1 MQQSANSLDRRK
13 DISSIWSR
21 MGKTLGPEKAKY
33 VQGNAGFIIMTPWVG
48 EARRRGGEERW
59 PNEEATY
66 MML

>member
-1 MQQSANSLDRRK
+1 
-13 DISSIWSR
+13 